1 MVENIYKFAVENKIR
16 FPFKGQISVEDLFD
30 LNLESLDSI
39 YKSLNSQKKKAN
51 EESLLATK
59 SSEDEALEVSIE
71 IVKQIFAQKQKEK
84 EDRIKAAEN
93 RAKKQR
99 IAEIIDN
106 KKDEALNNLS
116 VEQLQQMLDGM
127 E

>member
-71 IVKQIFAQKQKEK
+71 IVKQIFSQKQKEK

-99 IAEIIDN
+99 IAEIIEN
-106 KKDEALNNLS
+106 KKDKALNNLS

>member
-16 FPFKGQISVEDLFD
+16 FPFKGLISVEDLFD

-99 IAEIIDN
+99 IAEIINN

>member
-1 MVENIYKFAVENKIR
+1 MVEDIYKYAVEKKLR

-30 LNLESLDSI
+30 LNVESLDSI
-39 YKSLNSQKKKAN
+39 YKSLKSQEKEAN
-51 EESLLATK
+51 EESLLTTK

-71 IVKQIFAQKQKEK
+71 IVKQIFAQKQREK
-84 EDRIKAAEN
+84 EERIKAAEN

>member
-71 IVKQIFAQKQKEK
+71 IVKQIFSQKQKEK

-99 IAEIIDN
+99 IAEIIEN

>member
-1 MVENIYKFAVENKIR
+1 MVENIYKYAVEKKLR

-30 LNLESLDSI
+30 LNVESLDSI
-39 YKSLNSQKKKAN
+39 YKSLKSQEKEAN
-51 EESLLATK
+51 EESLLTTK

-71 IVKQIFAQKQKEK
+71 IVKQIFAQKQREK
-84 EDRIKAAEN
+84 EERIKAAEN

>member
-51 EESLLATK
+51 EESLLTTK

>member
-71 IVKQIFAQKQKEK
+71 IVKQIFSQKQKEK

>member
-71 IVKQIFAQKQKEK
+71 IVKQIFSQKQKEK

-116 VEQLQQMLDGM
+116 VGQLQQMLDGM

>member
-1 MVENIYKFAVENKIR
+1 MVENIYKYAVEKKLR

-30 LNLESLDSI
+30 LNVESLDSI
-39 YKSLNSQKKKAN
+39 YKSLKSQEKEAN
-51 EESLLATK
+51 EESLLTTK

-71 IVKQIFAQKQKEK
+71 IVKQIFAQKQREK
-84 EDRIKAAEN
+84 EERIKATEN

>member
-1 MVENIYKFAVENKIR
+1 MVENIYKYAVEKKLR

-30 LNLESLDSI
+30 LNVESLDSI
-39 YKSLNSQKKKAN
+39 YKSLKSQEKEAN

-71 IVKQIFAQKQKEK
+71 IVKQIFAQKQREK
-84 EDRIKAAEN
+84 EERIKAAEN